1 MTGKSPIAVR
11 GLLLLA
17 GLAASGCLGPG
28 FDRNAM
34 LGAVADTAILPAHR
48 QLVEEAEQLDAAARQ
63 FASAPTLERLESLRA
78 GWLSASLAWKG
89 VELYELPGMFLFHNA
104 IEKRPARVAFIED
117 LITQADRAALDGV
130 NAAFIESLGS
140 TSKGLAA
147 IEYLIFESAGAE
159 ASVLDRFADPARRAF
174 VTALTAN
181 LAAKTEELY
190 RFWAPEG
197 GDYAGTFRANGS
209 EGADLRGSISLLAN
223 QMIQLVEMVMR
234 TRLGVPMGAV
244 DGVPRPREVEAYPSG
259 ESLALMAASLAS
271 IQRAL
276 DAGLYDYL
284 DYLDPS
290 PADRKLSSAIR
301 AQLETVFDTL
311 AGVPAP
317 LSRAVTESPAEV
329 EAAFESMRPLLVLIK
344 TDLAALLGITVT
356 FSDNDG
362 D

>member
-1 MTGKSPIAVR
+1 MSAHWRRV

-17 GLAASGCLGPG
+17 GLATSGCLRPG

-48 QLVEEAEQLDAAARQ
+48 QLVEEAEQLDAATRQ
-63 FASAPTLERLESLRA
+63 FASAPTAEGLASLRA
-78 GWLSASLAWKG
+78 AWLSASLAWKG
-89 VELYELPGMFLFHNA
+89 VEVYELPGTFLFHNA
-104 IEKRPARVAFIED
+104 IEKRPARAAFIED
-117 LITQADRAALDGV
+117 VIAQADPASLEAID
-130 NAAFIESLGS
+130 AAFIESVGS

-147 IEYLIFESAGAE
+147 IEYLIFESAEAE
-159 ASVLDRFADPARRAF
+159 APVLDRFADPARRAF

-181 LAAKTEELY
+181 LAAKTEELH

-197 GDYAGTFRANGS
+197 GDYAGTFRANGA
-209 EGADLRGSISLLAN
+209 EGADMRGSISLLAN

-244 DGVPRPREVEAYPSG
+244 DGVPRPGEVESYPSG
-259 ESLALMAASLAS
+259 ASLALMAASLGS
-271 IQRAL
+271 IQRTL
-276 DAGLYDYL
+276 DAGLDDYL
-284 DYLDPS
+284 DYLDRS

-301 AQLETVFDTL
+301 ARLETVLGTL

>member
-1 MTGKSPIAVR
+1 
-11 GLLLLA
+11 
-17 GLAASGCLGPG
+17 
-28 FDRNAM
+28 M

-48 QLVEEAEQLDAAARQ
+48 QLMEEAGRLDTVARQ
-63 FASAPTLERLESLRA
+63 FASAPAPEGLESLRA
-78 GWLSASLAWKG
+78 AWLSASLAWKG
-89 VELYELPGMFLFHNA
+89 VEVYELPGTFLFHNA

-117 LITQADRAALDGV
+117 AIAQADPAALEAID
-130 NAAFIESLGS
+130 AAFIESVGS

-147 IEYLIFESAGAE
+147 IEYLIFESAEAE
-159 ASVLDRFADPARRAF
+159 APVLDRFADPARRAF

-181 LAAKTEELY
+181 LAAKTDELY

-197 GDYAGTFRANGS
+197 GDYAGTFRANGA
-209 EGADLRGSISLLAN
+209 EGADMRGSISLLAN

-244 DGVPRPREVEAYPSG
+244 DGVPRPREVESYPSG
-259 ESLALMAASLAS
+259 ASLALMAASLGS
-271 IQRAL
+271 IQRTL
-276 DAGLYDYL
+276 DAGLDDYL
-284 DYLDPS
+284 DYLDRS

-301 AQLETVFDTL
+301 AELETVLGTL

-317 LSRAVTESPAEV
+317 LRRAVTESPAAV